1 MKKHSILISVF
12 TVALLLTAWEITGAE
27 QDPISAFRAVKFN
40 EGTPAPGFSMEN
52 LSGDQVNLADFRGK
66 VVLLN
71 FWATW

>member
-1 MKKHSILISVF
+1 MKKLSILISVF
-12 TVALLLTAWEITGAE
+12 TVALFLSAWEMTEAE
-27 QDPISAFRAVKFN
+27 QDPMAAFDAVKFN

-52 LSGDQVNLADFRGK
+52 LTGDQVNLADFRGK

>member
-1 MKKHSILISVF
+1 MKKLSILISVF
-12 TVALLLTAWEITGAE
+12 TVALFLSAWEMTGAE
-27 QDPISAFRAVKFN
+27 QDPMAAFGAVKFN
-40 EGTPAPGFSMEN
+40 EGTLAPGFSMEN

>member
-1 MKKHSILISVF
+1 MKKLSILISVF
-12 TVALLLTAWEITGAE
+12 IVSLVLSAWALTGAE
-27 QDPISAFRAVKFN
+27 QDPMAAFGAVKFN

-52 LSGDQVNLADFRGK
+52 LTGDQVNLADFRGK